1 MQPKQGK
8 DRKPLNAKVLP
19 KMDTSLVHWS
29 PQARLPILSDSSDSW
44 TCPSCGLKNI
54 VNLPLVNTVE
64 TLKGEV
70 ASLLISNLAIAH
82 LMKTS
87 NLALL
92 KKTTSPLSMKL

>member
-1 MQPKQGK
+1 M
-8 DRKPLNAKVLP
+8 
-19 KMDTSLVHWS
+19 
-29 PQARLPILSDSSDSW
+29 
-44 TCPSCGLKNI
+44 

-92 KKTTSPLSMKL
+92 KKMTSPLSMKL